1 MKIFK
6 KKKIHSTIF
15 IKHEVWQ
22 ILMQTNYKV
31 HDFTLKL
38 SVCLFVQ
45 ELGSVDTVI
54 MDILKTEIVFK
65 KRKSASFNCADFFNT
80 MYLWCVLCSD
90 VLIVGIIIK
99 YKQMIIMFK
108 FNSIYQIWMFGM
120 SIKHLKTYF
129 GRMTYTFGQFY
140 FLIIS
145 LLLSNV

>member
-1 MKIFK
+1 MTNINAN
-6 KKKIHSTIF
+6 I
-15 IKHEVWQ
+15 
-22 ILMQTNYKV
+22 NYKV

-140 FLIIS
+140 FLNDFNWLEYKSIGLS